1 MTYYE
6 HPAISNSKLNWF
18 ARSPYYYKRM
28 CQSPDEPTASMEFGT
43 AFHMYVLE
51 PNLFNDNYIVHE
63 KFDRRTKAGKEHYN
77 NMMDL
82 AASGKKRLISD
93 ADLERIKWMS
103 NSLIDNPAALAL
115 LPTGLD
121 SVENNRIESEI
132 YFNYK
137 GGGLNMKCKSKIDYI
152 QFLTEKYDDTDVNII
167 DLKTTQSI
175 TSFKSSYKYKF
186 AYYRQAAFYRLAAL
200 SQGLNV
206 KDFYF
211 VVVETQYP
219 HESAVFKVGQ
229 WDMEKGTNDV
239 HDLLC
244 GLHTCIEEDY
254 FPMYGHDIREGYSS
268 CEHVSQ
274 NGIITLNE
282 FCDD

>member
-28 CQSPDEPTASMEFGT
+28 CQSPDESTTAMEFGT

-51 PNLFNDNYIVHE
+51 PQLFKDNYIIHE
-63 KFDRRTKAGKEHYN
+63 KFDRRTKVGKEHYN
-77 NMMDL
+77 NVTEL
-82 AASGKKRLISD
+82 AREGNKKLISQTD
-93 ADLERIKWMS
+93 YEKIQWMH

-121 SVENNRIESEI
+121 SRVANNRIESEI
-132 YFNYK
+132 YFNYM

-152 QFLTEKYDDTDVNII
+152 QFLTEKYDDTDVNLI

-186 AYYRQAAFYRLAAL
+186 GYYRQAAFYRLAAMAE
-200 SQGLNV
+200 GLNV
-206 KDFYF
+206 KNFYF

-219 HESAVFKVGQ
+219 HECAVFKVGQ
-229 WDMEKGTNDV
+229 WDMEKGTNDI
-239 HDLLC
+239 HDLLES
-244 GLHTCIEEDY
+244 LNTCIEEDH
-254 FPMYGHDIREGYSS
+254 FPMYGHNNDD
-268 CEHVSQ
+268 
-274 NGIITLNE
+274 GIITLNE
-282 FCDD
+282 FCDE

>member
-1 MTYYE
+1 MDYYE

-28 CQSPDEPTASMEFGT
+28 CQSPDEPTASMDFGT

-51 PNLFNDNYIVHE
+51 HELFNDNYIIHE

-82 AASGKKRLISD
+82 AASGKKKLISD
-93 ADLERIKWMS
+93 TDLERIKWMH
-103 NSLIDNPAALAL
+103 NSLIDNPAALNL
-115 LPTGLD
+115 LPIGID
-121 SVENNRIESEI
+121 RGGMVCMNKDGRVESEI
-132 YFNYK
+132 YFNYM
-137 GGGLNMKCKSKIDYI
+137 GGGLNIGCKSKIDYI
-152 QFLTEKYDDTDVNII
+152 QFFSDKYDDTDVNLI

-186 AYYRQAAFYRLAAL
+186 GYYRQAAFYRLAAL

-219 HESAVFKVGQ
+219 HECAVFKVGQ
-229 WDMEKGTNDV
+229 WDMERGTNDV
-239 HDLLC
+239 HDLLVS
-244 GLHTCIEEDY
+244 LNTCIEEDH
-254 FPMYGHDIREGYSS
+254 FPMYGHSS
-268 CEHVSQ
+268 DD
-274 NGIITLNE
+274 GIITLNE

>member
-28 CQSPDEPTASMEFGT
+28 CQSPDEPTASMDFGT

-51 PNLFNDNYIVHE
+51 PNLFNDNYIIHE
-63 KFDRRTKAGKEHYN
+63 KFDRRTKVGKEHYN

-82 AASGKKRLISD
+82 AASGKKKLISD
-93 ADLERIKWMS
+93 TDLERIKWMHH
-103 NSLIDNPAALAL
+103 SLMDNPAACNLI
-115 LPTGLD
+115 PHPKQSE
-121 SVENNRIESEI
+121 SVNTDRIESEI
-132 YFNYK
+132 FFDYNY
-137 GGGLNMKCKSKIDYI
+137 GGVNIKCKSKIDYI
-152 QFLTEKYDDTDVNII
+152 QEVVNKDVNII

-186 AYYRQAAFYRLAAL
+186 GYYRQAAFYRLAAMAE
-200 SQGLNV
+200 GYNV

-219 HESAVFKVGQ
+219 HECAVFKVGQ

-282 FCDD
+282 FCDE

>member
-1 MTYYE
+1 MDYYK

-28 CQSPDEPTASMEFGT
+28 CQSPDESTTAMDFGT

-51 PNLFNDNYIVHE
+51 PKLFNDNYIIHE
-63 KFDRRTKAGKEHYN
+63 KFDRRTKVGKEHYN
-77 NMMDL
+77 NMMEL
-82 AASGKKRLISD
+82 AASGKKKLISD
-93 ADLERIKWMS
+93 VDLERIKWMHH
-103 NSLIDNPAALAL
+103 SLIDNPAASNL
-115 LPTGLD
+115 LPTD
-121 SVENNRIESEI
+121 SDGVENEI
-132 YFNYK
+132 YFNYM
-137 GGGLNMKCKSKIDYI
+137 GGGLNINCKSKIDYM
-152 QFLTEKYDDTDVNII
+152 QSEGGKTVNII

-186 AYYRQAAFYRLAAL
+186 GYYRQAAFYRLAAV
-200 SQGLNV
+200 SQGLTV

-219 HESAVFKVGQ
+219 HECAVFKVGQ

-239 HDLLC
+239 HDLLVS
-244 GLHTCIEEDY
+244 LNSCIEEDH
-254 FPMYGHDIREGYSS
+254 FPMYGHSNDD
-268 CEHVSQ
+268 
-274 NGIITLNE
+274 GIITLNE